1 MATLWVRDGYQAE
14 FERKISSYTSKITDI
29 SDQYYKASQ
38 IVSDYSGDSNV
49 NSSNVYLKKRRVALQ
64 DAVSAA
70 TTLKNAANS
79 YVDKIISSDV
89 AVSKSIHKESYAFYK
104 RKGIGPQ
111 KDTWGARAWNSIKT
125 TASDF
130 WHDAKNTTKKI
141 VQDIKDFYEEYKYI
155 VNIVVDFLAVAA
167 AIALFSLASVTGV
180 IGVICLI
187 GAIWATSK
195 AIYELATD
203 CLAAEAWLN
212 GDEGKA
218 EQLANRT
225 LTGDIINAGEWLD
238 EKLGTSFFKT
248 AFKTVLVGLE
258 ICEFVTEVVS
268 LINVIKSCFNLTK
281 LKQLDLKNL
290 TQRSW
295 KQSLHYAEMTNWMAP
310 DRFGSAL
317 NWGKFALRMT
327 GFSINISARNTNE
340 LFSSFVQNA
349 EKNKSTIDKIKSG
362 KWFDVSA
369 IGKISNGLSSD
380 IVNIIMA

>member
-70 TTLKNAANS
+70 TALKNAANS

-89 AVSKSIHKESYAFYK
+89 VVSKSIHKESYAFYK

-111 KDTWGARAWNSIKT
+111 KDTWGARSWNSIKT

-180 IGVICLI
+180 IGVICSI

-317 NWGKFALRMT
+317 NWGKFALKMT
-327 GFSINISARNTNE
+327 GFSINISVRNTNE

-369 IGKISNGLSSD
+369 IGKISNGLSND

>member
-70 TTLKNAANS
+70 TALKNAANS

-89 AVSKSIHKESYAFYK
+89 VVSKSIHKESYAFYK

-111 KDTWGARAWNSIKT
+111 KDTWGARSWNSIKT

-317 NWGKFALRMT
+317 NWGKFALKMT
-327 GFSINISARNTNE
+327 GFSINISVRNTNE

-369 IGKISNGLSSD
+369 IGKISNGLSND

>member
-317 NWGKFALRMT
+317 NWGKFALKMT

-369 IGKISNGLSSD
+369 IGKISNGLSND

>member
-29 SDQYYKASQ
+29 SDQYDKASQ

-70 TTLKNAANS
+70 TALKNAANS

-89 AVSKSIHKESYAFYK
+89 VVSKSIHKESYAFYK

-111 KDTWGARAWNSIKT
+111 KDTWGARSWNSIKT

-317 NWGKFALRMT
+317 NWGKFALKMT

-369 IGKISNGLSSD
+369 IGKISNGLSND

>member
-1 MATLWVRDGYQAE
+1 MATLWVRDEYQAE

-49 NSSNVYLKKRRVALQ
+49 NSSNVYLKKRRAALQ

-111 KDTWGARAWNSIKT
+111 KDTWGARTWNSIKT

-141 VQDIKDFYEEYKYI
+141 VQDIKNFYEEYKYI

-167 AIALFSLASVTGV
+167 AIALFSLASATGV

-238 EKLGTSFFKT
+238 EKLGRSFFKT

-317 NWGKFALRMT
+317 NWGKFALKMT
-327 GFSINISARNTNE
+327 GFSIDISARNTNE

-369 IGKISNGLSSD
+369 IGKISNGLSND
-380 IVNIIMA
+380 IVNIIIA

>member
-70 TTLKNAANS
+70 TALKNAANS

-89 AVSKSIHKESYAFYK
+89 VVSKSIHKESYAFYK

-111 KDTWGARAWNSIKT
+111 KDTWGARSWNSIKT

-155 VNIVVDFLAVAA
+155 VNIVVAFLAVAA

-317 NWGKFALRMT
+317 NWGKFALKMT
-327 GFSINISARNTNE
+327 GFSINISVRNTNE

-369 IGKISNGLSSD
+369 IGKISNGLSND

>member
-70 TTLKNAANS
+70 PALKNAANS

-89 AVSKSIHKESYAFYK
+89 VVSKSIHKESYAFYK

-111 KDTWGARAWNSIKT
+111 KDTWGARSWNSIKT

-317 NWGKFALRMT
+317 NWGKFALKMT
-327 GFSINISARNTNE
+327 GFSINISVRNTNE

-362 KWFDVSA
+362 KWFDVAA
-369 IGKISNGLSSD
+369 IGKISNGLSND

>member
-70 TTLKNAANS
+70 TALKNAANS

-89 AVSKSIHKESYAFYK
+89 VVSKSIHKESYAFYK

-111 KDTWGARAWNSIKT
+111 KDTLGARSWNSIKT

-317 NWGKFALRMT
+317 NWGKFALKMT

-369 IGKISNGLSSD
+369 IGKISNGLSND

>member
-70 TTLKNAANS
+70 TALKNAANS
-79 YVDKIISSDV
+79 YVDKIISSV
-89 AVSKSIHKESYAFYK
+89 VVVSKSIHKESYAFYK

-111 KDTWGARAWNSIKT
+111 KDTWGARSWNSIKT

-317 NWGKFALRMT
+317 NWGKFALKMT
-327 GFSINISARNTNE
+327 GFSINISVRNTNE

-369 IGKISNGLSSD
+369 IGKISNGLSND

>member
-70 TTLKNAANS
+70 TALKNAANS

-89 AVSKSIHKESYAFYK
+89 VVSKSIHKESYAFYK

-111 KDTWGARAWNSIKT
+111 KDTWGARSWNSIKT

-295 KQSLHYAEMTNWMAP
+295 KQRLHYAEMTNWMAP

-317 NWGKFALRMT
+317 NWGKFALKMT
-327 GFSINISARNTNE
+327 GFSINISVRNTNE

-369 IGKISNGLSSD
+369 IGKISNGLSND

>member
-49 NSSNVYLKKRRVALQ
+49 SSCNVYLKKRRSALQ

-70 TTLKNAANS
+70 TTLKKNANS
-79 YVDKIISSDV
+79 YVDKVISADTT
-89 AVSKSIHKESYAFYK
+89 VSKSIHKESYAFYK
-104 RKGIGPQ
+104 KKGIGPQ

-130 WHDAKNTTKKI
+130 LYDVKDTTKKI
-141 VQDIKDFYEEYKYI
+141 VQDIKDFYEEHKYI
-155 VNIVVDFLAVAA
+155 INIVVDILAVAA
-167 AIALFSLASVTGV
+167 AVALFSLASATG

-195 AIYELATD
+195 AVYELATD

-218 EQLANRT
+218 EKLANRT

-238 EKLGTSFFKT
+238 EKLGTSFFEIT
-248 AFKTVLVGLE
+248 FKTVLVGLE
-258 ICEFVTEVVS
+258 ICELVTEVVS
-268 LINVIKSCFNLTK
+268 FINVIKSCFNLTK
-281 LKQLDLKNL
+281 LKQLDPRNL
-290 TQRSW
+290 TGRSW
-295 KQSLHYAEMTNWMAP
+295 KQSVYYAKITNWMAP

-317 NWGKFALRMT
+317 NWVKFALKMS
-327 GFSINISARNTNE
+327 GFSINISARNTKD
-340 LFSSFVQNA
+340 LFSSFVKNA
-349 EKNKSTIDKIKSG
+349 EKNKSTFDKIKSG

-369 IGKISNGLSSD
+369 IGKMVNGISGD
-380 IVNIIMA
+380 IGNIIMA

>member
-70 TTLKNAANS
+70 TALKNAANS

-111 KDTWGARAWNSIKT
+111 KDTWGARSWNSIKT

-180 IGVICLI
+180 GVICLI

-310 DRFGSAL
+310 DRFGSTL
-317 NWGKFALRMT
+317 NWVKFALRMT

-369 IGKISNGLSSD
+369 IGKISNGLSND

>member
-70 TTLKNAANS
+70 TALKNAANS

-111 KDTWGARAWNSIKT
+111 KDTWGARSWNSIKT

-180 IGVICLI
+180 IGIICLI

-310 DRFGSAL
+310 DRFGSTL
-317 NWGKFALRMT
+317 NWVKFALRMT

-369 IGKISNGLSSD
+369 IGKISNGLSND

>member
-130 WHDAKNTTKKI
+130 WHDVKNTTKKI

-167 AIALFSLASVTGV
+167 AIALFSLASATGV

-187 GAIWATSK
+187 CAIWATSK

-317 NWGKFALRMT
+317 NWVKFALRMT

-369 IGKISNGLSSD
+369 IGKISNGLSND

>member
-70 TTLKNAANS
+70 TALKNAANS

-111 KDTWGARAWNSIKT
+111 KDTWGARSWNLIKT

-317 NWGKFALRMT
+317 NWGKFALKMT

-369 IGKISNGLSSD
+369 IGKISNGLSND

>member
-70 TTLKNAANS
+70 TALKNAANS

-111 KDTWGARAWNSIKT
+111 KDTWGARSWNSIKT

-141 VQDIKDFYEEYKYI
+141 AQDIKDFYEEYKYI

-317 NWGKFALRMT
+317 NWGKFALKMT

-369 IGKISNGLSSD
+369 IGKISNGLSND

>member
-29 SDQYYKASQ
+29 NDQYYKASQ

-295 KQSLHYAEMTNWMAP
+295 KQSLHYAEMTNWIAP

-317 NWGKFALRMT
+317 NWGKFALKMT

-369 IGKISNGLSSD
+369 IGKISNGLSND
-380 IVNIIMA
+380 IVNIIMV

>member
-70 TTLKNAANS
+70 TALKNAANS

-111 KDTWGARAWNSIKT
+111 KDTWGARSWNSIKT

-225 LTGDIINAGEWLD
+225 LTGDIINAGDWLD
-238 EKLGTSFFKT
+238 EKIGTSFFKT

-310 DRFGSAL
+310 DRFGSTL
-317 NWGKFALRMT
+317 NWVKFALRMT

-369 IGKISNGLSSD
+369 IGKISNGLSND

>member
-1 MATLWVRDGYQAE
+1 M
-14 FERKISSYTSKITDI
+14 
-29 SDQYYKASQ
+29 
-38 IVSDYSGDSNV
+38 
-49 NSSNVYLKKRRVALQ
+49 
-64 DAVSAA
+64 
-70 TTLKNAANS
+70 
-79 YVDKIISSDV
+79 
-89 AVSKSIHKESYAFYK
+89 
-104 RKGIGPQ
+104 
-111 KDTWGARAWNSIKT
+111 
-125 TASDF
+125 
-130 WHDAKNTTKKI
+130 
-141 VQDIKDFYEEYKYI
+141 
-155 VNIVVDFLAVAA
+155 
-167 AIALFSLASVTGV
+167 

-310 DRFGSAL
+310 DRFGSTL
-317 NWGKFALRMT
+317 NWVKFALRMT

-369 IGKISNGLSSD
+369 IGKISNGLSND

>member
-49 NSSNVYLKKRRVALQ
+49 NSSNVYLKNRRVALQ

-70 TTLKNAANS
+70 TALKNAANS

-89 AVSKSIHKESYAFYK
+89 VVSKSIHKESYAFYK

-111 KDTWGARAWNSIKT
+111 KDTWGARSWNSIKT

-317 NWGKFALRMT
+317 NWGKFALKMT
-327 GFSINISARNTNE
+327 GFSINISVRNTNE

-369 IGKISNGLSSD
+369 IGKISNGLSND

>member
-70 TTLKNAANS
+70 TALKNAANS
-79 YVDKIISSDV
+79 YVDKIISSAV
-89 AVSKSIHKESYAFYK
+89 VVSKSIHKESYAFYK

-111 KDTWGARAWNSIKT
+111 KDTWGARSWNSIKT

-317 NWGKFALRMT
+317 NWGKFALKMT

-369 IGKISNGLSSD
+369 IGKISNGLSND

>member
-70 TTLKNAANS
+70 TALKNAANS

-111 KDTWGARAWNSIKT
+111 KDTWGARSWNSIKT

-155 VNIVVDFLAVAA
+155 VNIIVNIVVDFLAVAA
-167 AIALFSLASVTGV
+167 AIALFSLASVPGV
-180 IGVICLI
+180 IGV
-187 GAIWATSK
+187 IWATSK

-225 LTGDIINAGEWLD
+225 LTGDIINAGDWLD

-310 DRFGSAL
+310 DRFGSTL
-317 NWGKFALRMT
+317 NWVKFALRMT

-369 IGKISNGLSSD
+369 IGKISNGLSND

>member
-70 TTLKNAANS
+70 TTLKNAANG

-310 DRFGSAL
+310 DRFGSTL
-317 NWGKFALRMT
+317 NWGKFALKMT

-369 IGKISNGLSSD
+369 IGKISNGLSND
-380 IVNIIMA
+380 IVNIIVA

>member
-70 TTLKNAANS
+70 TALKNAANS

-89 AVSKSIHKESYAFYK
+89 VVSKSIHKESYAFYK

-111 KDTWGARAWNSIKT
+111 KDTWGARSWNSIKT

-248 AFKTVLVGLE
+248 VLVGLE

-317 NWGKFALRMT
+317 NWGKFALKMT
-327 GFSINISARNTNE
+327 GFSINISVRNTNE

-369 IGKISNGLSSD
+369 IGKISNGLSND

>member
-70 TTLKNAANS
+70 TALKNAANS

-89 AVSKSIHKESYAFYK
+89 VVSKSIHKESYAFYK

-111 KDTWGARAWNSIKT
+111 KDTWGARSWNSIKT

-310 DRFGSAL
+310 DCFGSAL
-317 NWGKFALRMT
+317 NWGKFALKMT

-369 IGKISNGLSSD
+369 IGKISNGLSND

>member
-49 NSSNVYLKKRRVALQ
+49 NSSNVYLKKRRVGLQ

-70 TTLKNAANS
+70 TALKNAANS

-89 AVSKSIHKESYAFYK
+89 VVSKSIHKESYAFYK

-111 KDTWGARAWNSIKT
+111 KDTWGARSWNSIKT

-317 NWGKFALRMT
+317 NWGKFALKMT
-327 GFSINISARNTNE
+327 GFSINISVRNTNE

-369 IGKISNGLSSD
+369 IGKISNGLSND

>member
-295 KQSLHYAEMTNWMAP
+295 KQSLHYAEMTNWIAP

-317 NWGKFALRMT
+317 NWGKFALKMT

-369 IGKISNGLSSD
+369 IGKISNGLSND
-380 IVNIIMA
+380 IVNIIMV

>member
-70 TTLKNAANS
+70 TALKNAANS

-111 KDTWGARAWNSIKT
+111 KDTWGARSWNSIKT

-218 EQLANRT
+218 DQLANRT

-310 DRFGSAL
+310 DRFGSTL
-317 NWGKFALRMT
+317 NWVKFALRMT

-369 IGKISNGLSSD
+369 IGKISNGLSND

>member
-64 DAVSAA
+64 DAVSTA
-70 TTLKNAANS
+70 TALKNAANS

-89 AVSKSIHKESYAFYK
+89 VVSKSIHKESYAFYK

-111 KDTWGARAWNSIKT
+111 KDTWGARSWNSIKT

-317 NWGKFALRMT
+317 NWGKFALKMT

-369 IGKISNGLSSD
+369 IGKISNGLSND

>member
-70 TTLKNAANS
+70 TALKNAANS

-89 AVSKSIHKESYAFYK
+89 VVSKSIHKESYAFYK

-111 KDTWGARAWNSIKT
+111 KDTWGARSWNSIKT

-238 EKLGTSFFKT
+238 EKLGTS
-248 AFKTVLVGLE
+248 
-258 ICEFVTEVVS
+258 S
-268 LINVIKSCFNLTK
+268 LKPH
-281 LKQLDLKNL
+281 LKPFLLAW
-290 TQRSW
+290 RYA
-295 KQSLHYAEMTNWMAP
+295 SL
-310 DRFGSAL
+310 
-317 NWGKFALRMT
+317 
-327 GFSINISARNTNE
+327 
-340 LFSSFVQNA
+340 
-349 EKNKSTIDKIKSG
+349 
-362 KWFDVSA
+362 
-369 IGKISNGLSSD
+369 
-380 IVNIIMA
+380 

>member
-70 TTLKNAANS
+70 TALKNAANS

-89 AVSKSIHKESYAFYK
+89 VVSKSIHKESYAFYK

-111 KDTWGARAWNSIKT
+111 KDTWGARSWNSIKT

-238 EKLGTSFFKT
+238 EKLGTSFFKI

-317 NWGKFALRMT
+317 NWGKFALKMT

-369 IGKISNGLSSD
+369 IGKISNGLSND

>member
-70 TTLKNAANS
+70 TALKNAANS

-111 KDTWGARAWNSIKT
+111 KDTWGARSWNSIKT

-310 DRFGSAL
+310 DRFGSTL
-317 NWGKFALRMT
+317 NWVKFALRMT

-369 IGKISNGLSSD
+369 IGKISNGLSND

>member
-70 TTLKNAANS
+70 TALKNAANS

-111 KDTWGARAWNSIKT
+111 KDTWGARSWNSIKT

-167 AIALFSLASVTGV
+167 AIAIFSLASVTGV

-310 DRFGSAL
+310 DRFGSTL
-317 NWGKFALRMT
+317 NWVKFALRMT

-369 IGKISNGLSSD
+369 IGKISNGLSND

>member
-317 NWGKFALRMT
+317 NWGKFALKMT

-369 IGKISNGLSSD
+369 IGKISNGLSND
-380 IVNIIMA
+380 IVNIIMV

>member
-317 NWGKFALRMT
+317 NWGKFALKMT

-340 LFSSFVQNA
+340 LFSSFAQNA

-369 IGKISNGLSSD
+369 IGKISNGLSND
-380 IVNIIMA
+380 IVNIIMV

>member
-70 TTLKNAANS
+70 TALKNAANS

-111 KDTWGARAWNSIKT
+111 KDTWGARSWNSIKT

-238 EKLGTSFFKT
+238 EKIGTSFFKT

-310 DRFGSAL
+310 DRFGSTL
-317 NWGKFALRMT
+317 NWVKFALRMT

-369 IGKISNGLSSD
+369 IGKISNGLSND

>member
-70 TTLKNAANS
+70 TALKNAANS

-89 AVSKSIHKESYAFYK
+89 VVSKSIHKESYAFYK

-111 KDTWGARAWNSIKT
+111 KDTWGARSWNSIKT

-317 NWGKFALRMT
+317 NWGKFALKMT

-369 IGKISNGLSSD
+369 IGKISNGLSND

>member
-111 KDTWGARAWNSIKT
+111 KDTWGARAWSSIKT

-281 LKQLDLKNL
+281 LKQLDLKNI

-317 NWGKFALRMT
+317 NWGEFALKMT

-340 LFSSFVQNA
+340 LFSSFVRNA

-369 IGKISNGLSSD
+369 IGKISNGLSND